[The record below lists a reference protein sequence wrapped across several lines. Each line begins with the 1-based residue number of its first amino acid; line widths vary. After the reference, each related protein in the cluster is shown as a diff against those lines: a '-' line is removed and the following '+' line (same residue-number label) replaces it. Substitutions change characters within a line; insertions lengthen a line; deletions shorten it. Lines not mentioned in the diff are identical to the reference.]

1 MEELYAL
8 MENGDDWAK
17 EKAAIALGI
26 CDAYARNDITED
38 EYRELLQDMIR
49 SDQIDSEATSL
60 EMATMVIQAI
70 NAASMLA

>member
-17 EKAAIALGI
+17 EKASIALSI

-38 EYRELLQDMIR
+38 EYRELLQDMVR
-49 SDQIDSEATSL
+49 SGEIEAEATSL

>member
-8 MENGDDWAK
+8 MESGDDWAK
-17 EKAAIALGI
+17 QKAMIALGI

-60 EMATMVIQAI
+60 EMATMVVQAI